1 MPSFLFIQ
9 SPFEARRSFLNQWRK
24 PSYMCLLGLCAKS
37 SEPPC
42 LKGAVQIG
50 MPCNAPCCATDFI
63 KEKRGC
69 AMQTSLFLVIELKAN
84 KLLSHFLVFTAYVI
98 NQHIKK
104 QISVQKMMRISS
116 QINHKVL
123 RKQSMMYC
131 LCKYYG
137 SSCGT
142 VRVRAHVCATLHI
155 SWWCCAASL
164 WRKTKGIKQTLFH

>member
-9 SPFEARRSFLNQWRK
+9 SPFEARWSFLDQWRK
-24 PSYMCLLGLCAKS
+24 PSYMFLLGTKS

-50 MPCNAPCCATDFI
+50 M
-63 KEKRGC
+63 RGC
-69 AMQTSLFLVIELKAN
+69 AMQTSQFLVIELKAN

-123 RKQSMMYC
+123 RKHSMTLFVQILWVKLWNYTRAC
-131 LCKYYG
+131 TC
-137 SSCGT
+137 
-142 VRVRAHVCATLHI
+142 VRVMLCCITVEKDKGHQTNTLPLVCATLLL
-155 SWWCCAASL
+155 SS
-164 WRKTKGIKQTLFH
+164 